1 MKILS
6 VLWCCFCSAVLTAQ
20 APLEY
25 NQRWIGTTFTT
36 EEDRFITHFEL
47 MKLFEKDSEA
57 RRQYNRYLGLGVTS
71 GFLAGGGLTLVVAAF
86 EEGPDTEATE
96 RRVDWPFLISG
107 ILLTGGSIPLY
118 ISHHRAGRAAAAAY
132 NLTLE
137 QAPPV
142 PERRVGLRMGTT
154 PDRLGVQL
162 RFGR

>member
-6 VLWCCFCSAVLTAQ
+6 VLWCCFYSAVLTAQ

-107 ILLTGGSIPLY
+107 IYCLPGVRYPSTSATTG
-118 ISHHRAGRAAAAAY
+118 RAGRPPQRTTSRSSRPPRYPRGAWGSGW
-132 NLTLE
+132 
-137 QAPPV
+137 APHP
-142 PERRVGLRMGTT
+142 MG
-154 PDRLGVQL
+154 
-162 RFGR
+162 